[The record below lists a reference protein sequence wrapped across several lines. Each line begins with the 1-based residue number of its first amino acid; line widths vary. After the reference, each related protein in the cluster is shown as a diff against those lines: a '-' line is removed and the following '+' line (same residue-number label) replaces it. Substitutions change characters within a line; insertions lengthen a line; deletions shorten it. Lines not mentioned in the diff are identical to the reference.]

1 MEQQQILNKKE
12 KRFRNNLEK
21 LFIEFENWRN
31 KIESAEIENQIQ
43 IQKTQIHKPFLILQC
58 PQLIPE
64 IIEAENKKNKFTLD
78 FTKIVENENEKE
90 TKYEPI
96 KPEVVEQIL
105 DFIYTG
111 EINISEQNVLDVHKA
126 SILLKNEQLDFW
138 CEDFIKESFTDGNVI
153 EYLQIPWIQKNP
165 LLFST
170 GVTYLKHNLSDI
182 IHSKDRKW
190 KSLPK
195 KIVDEIFDSENI
207 NITSELDL
215 FEFAIN
221 WIIYQIDG
229 ENGRYFRN
237 IWRDRPRELKE
248 EGVKKFREN
257 FLKKIR
263 FPLMPKEEIESV
275 DTFKILSK
283 EVIQKLKDYIDI
295 SSKIPWLE
303 GNYKEE
309 KEKKRNVLINDLKT
323 NVDFKLPE
331 KAFEVRKFDPKIK
344 DLPKQENK
352 EMKYDF
358 GDLKKIFNNESFGN
372 YQQIFS
378 TKKDQFS
385 IQNFRRNCEENK
397 GKWFMIFTTTTN
409 DIILAFST
417 ITDYFKPEKENY
429 YIPDDSSFI
438 AVLQVN
444 GEKLT
449 EDQLM
454 KYGILYL
461 KKKDQKNNCA
471 LIYSVNYGPVFGDH
485 DLSISDT
492 LLNCYCSWG
501 FKYLPKE
508 INKPL
513 FGNSKFWENWRVS
526 KDEFLKKMGLFFS
539 KTRHRIIDF
548 QIFTEKK

>member
-1 MEQQQILNKKE
+1 MIAKPNFVDLISDFRKIRKEQTNTATIKVIESKKG
-12 KRFRNNLEK
+12 
-21 LFIEFENWRN
+21 N
-31 KIESAEIENQIQ
+31 KIEKE
-43 IQKTQIHKPFLILQC
+43 TQIHKEFLIHQC
-58 PQLIPE
+58 PKLIPE
-64 IIEAENKKNKFTLD
+64 IKEAENKKIKFTLD
-78 FTKIVENENEKE
+78 FTEIIENENGKE

-111 EINISEQNVLDVHKA
+111 EININQQNVLDVHKA

-170 GVTYLKHNLSDI
+170 AITYLEHNLSDI
-182 IHSKDRKW
+182 IHSQDRKW
-190 KSLPK
+190 KTLPK
-195 KIVDEIFDSENI
+195 QVVDEIFDSENI

-221 WIIYQIDG
+221 WINYQIG
-229 ENGRYFRN
+229 ENS
-237 IWRDRPRELKE
+237 RDFTNLLRKRPRKISDKIKQ
-248 EGVKKFREN
+248 GFKKS

-275 DTFKILSK
+275 DTFKIFPQEL
-283 EVIQKLKDYIDI
+283 IQKLKDYIDI

-303 GNYKEE
+303 DNQKEE
-309 KEKKRNVLINDLKT
+309 EEKKRDALINYFKSNADI
-323 NVDFKLPE
+323 DFQLPE
-331 KAFEVRKFDPKIK
+331 KAFEVRKFSPKIK

-385 IQNFRRNCEENK
+385 IQNLRRNCEEIK

-417 ITDYFKPEKENY
+417 ITDYLKSGKQDIN
-429 YIPDDSSFI
+429 YIPDESSFI

-454 KYGILYL
+454 KYGILYFD
-461 KKKDQKNNCA
+461 KKEDQKNDYA
-471 LIYSVNYGPVFGDH
+471 LIYSVNYGPVFGDY
-485 DLSISDT
+485 DLGVSDT
-492 LLNCYCSWG
+492 LLNCYCYWG

-508 INKPL
+508 INQTL